1 MICDKVAIQ
10 LLQKYSRQ
18 IHTVGLS
25 VGFLVPRKWRFEGLG
40 VGFVGDDVGRSIGSG
55 DASPG
60 LKTVGLLVGCG
71 VSYDGNVQIGL
82 GVGCRVIVWGYH
94 NI

>member
-10 LLQKYSRQ
+10 LLQKYSSRQ

-40 VGFVGDDVGRSIGSG
+40 VGFVGDDVGWRIGQR
-55 DASPG
+55 
-60 LKTVGLLVGCG
+60 VGLDVGW
-71 VSYDGNVQIGL
+71 D
-82 GVGCRVIVWGYH
+82 VG
-94 NI
+94 

>member
-1 MICDKVAIQ
+1 MPNVCDKVAIQ

-40 VGFVGDDVGRSIGSG
+40 VGFVGDDVGWRVVGIGVG
-55 DASPG
+55 QR
-60 LKTVGLLVGCG
+60 VGLDVGW
-71 VSYDGNVQIGL
+71 D
-82 GVGCRVIVWGYH
+82 VG
-94 NI
+94 